1 MYIQKINIYEQL
13 ENSINMKK
21 IIFTILGICF
31 STILAAQTMHTMIF
45 VNESEPGREID
56 RRADSRNM
64 QRFFT
69 EIAYCL
75 NYRNNMHSHSG
86 AEFTATC
93 IDRDI
98 ENLNVGNNDVVVFYY
113 SGHGANLRND
123 KWPTLDLLDKPY
135 WSSRI
140 LAKLNAKCANAKL
153 VLFITDCCNSYI
165 NSGIVPTSS
174 LNPVD
179 DNNVAKL
186 FTGFKGKKKVIITA
200 AKPGQSSISD
210 PRYGAWF
217 GISFRQAVKENTSN
231 DSSNPTW
238 EKVMQDA
245 RRLTLLNTRGDHQH
259 EPQWSIEQS
268 ADPFD
273 D

>member
-1 MYIQKINIYEQL
+1 
-13 ENSINMKK
+13 MKK
-21 IIFTILGICF
+21 ILLTFLGFCF
-31 STILAAQTMHTMIF
+31 SAILTAQTMHTMLF
-45 VNESEPGREID
+45 VNESEPKREID
-56 RRADSRNM
+56 RTQDSKNM
-64 QRFFT
+64 QRFFSD
-69 EIAYCL
+69 IARNL
-75 NYRNNMHSHSG
+75 NYRNSMHNHTG
-86 AEFTATC
+86 AEFTTAY
-93 IDRDI
+93 IDREID
-98 ENLNVGNNDVVVFYY
+98 NLNVGRNDVVVFYY

-140 LAKLNAKCANAKL
+140 LARLNTKCANAKL

-165 NSGIVPTSS
+165 NSGITPTSS
-174 LNPVD
+174 FNPVD
-179 DNNVAKL
+179 DNNVVKL

-200 AKPGQSSISD
+200 AKPGQSSVSD
-210 PRYGAWF
+210 LRYGAWF

-245 RRLTLLNTRGDHQH
+245 RRLTLHYTRGDHQH